1 MRAASAAAAL
11 LATALVALPLSA
23 CGSDGSGQS
32 AATSTSPSRQAK
44 GETAAQAEGKR
55 ERERREAESVAPSRC
70 PEGVAECAEAE
81 GRVVYVEKVDP
92 DGDGDAH
99 IVVLEWPG
107 VSLPGLTAI
116 DVRRGLRPDPL
127 PRHGTLVSA
136 AGPVQV
142 GSHGQDQIHALL
154 LHVAGE

>member
-1 MRAASAAAAL
+1 MGAAAL
-11 LATALVALPLSA
+11 LVLALLLVG
-23 CGSDGSGQS
+23 CGSDQPTETKHAADPASVVERGS
-32 AATSTSPSRQAK
+32 AK
-44 GETAAQAEGKR
+44 GER
-55 ERERREAESVAPSRC
+55 ERLERQRRERQAVKPSRC
-70 PEGVAECAEAE
+70 PEGVTDCAEAE

-99 IVVLEWPG
+99 FVIVEWPG

-116 DVRRGLRPDPL
+116 DVRKGLRPDPL
-127 PRHGTLVSA
+127 PRHGVLVSA

-142 GSHGQDQIHALL
+142 GSHGQDQVHAVV

>member
-1 MRAASAAAAL
+1 MGAAVTLAAAL
-11 LATALVALPLSA
+11 CALLVAG
-23 CGSDGSGQS
+23 CGSEQPTETKD
-32 AATSTSPSRQAK
+32 AASPDPVVEKKSPKVERKRRQ
-44 GETAAQAEGKR
+44 
-55 ERERREAESVAPSRC
+55 RERREREAVAPSHC
-70 PEGVAECAEAE
+70 PEGVFECAEAE

-99 IVVLEWPG
+99 FVIVEWPG

-116 DVRRGLRPDPL
+116 DVRKGLRPDPL
-127 PRHGTLVSA
+127 PRHGVLVSA

-142 GSHGQDQIHALL
+142 GSHGQDQVHALV

>member
-1 MRAASAAAAL
+1 MRRIGAAATLAAAL
-11 LATALVALPLSA
+11 CAPLIA
-23 CGSDGSGQS
+23 GCGSDRPTETTN
-32 AATSTSPSRQAK
+32 AASPDPVVEKENPKVERERS
-44 GETAAQAEGKR
+44 
-55 ERERREAESVAPSRC
+55 ERERREREAVAPSLC
-70 PEGVAECAEAE
+70 PEGVSECAEAE

-99 IVVLEWPG
+99 FVIVDWPG

-116 DVRRGLRPDPL
+116 DVRKGLRPDPL
-127 PRHGTLVSA
+127 PRHGVLVSA

-142 GSHGQDQIHALL
+142 GSHGQDQIHALV